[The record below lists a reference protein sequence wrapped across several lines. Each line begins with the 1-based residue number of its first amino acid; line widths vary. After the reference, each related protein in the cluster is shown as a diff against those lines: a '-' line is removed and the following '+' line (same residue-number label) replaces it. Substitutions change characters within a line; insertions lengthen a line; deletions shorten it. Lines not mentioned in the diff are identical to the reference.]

1 MKFVPAIFAAAA
13 LVSPVVA
20 HAQAAPAPAS
30 NVTLKSETYIA
41 RAVTDEKGQKKNQL
55 FPVSRV
61 VPGNVLVFQLSYE
74 NLGKAPAAK
83 FVINNPIPTGV
94 DYTGAREPWSQV
106 SIDGGKTYGA
116 LATMKVKL
124 ANGTFRSAIPQDVT
138 QVRWTFAQPIAPG
151 AKGNVQFYAI
161 VE

>member
-1 MKFVPAIFAAAA
+1 MKFVPAHIAAFALA
-13 LVSPVVA
+13 SPVVA
-20 HAQAAPAPAS
+20 YAQAAPATAS
-30 NVTLKSETYIA
+30 NVTLKSETFIA
-41 RAVTDEKGQKKNQL
+41 RAVVDEKGQKKNQL

-74 NLGKAPAAK
+74 NLGKAAATK
-83 FVINNPIPTGV
+83 FAINNPIPKGVVFTG
-94 DYTGAREPWSQV
+94 TREPWSQV
-106 SIDGGKTYGA
+106 SIDGGKTFGA

-124 ANGTFRSAIPQDVT
+124 ANGTLRSAIPQDVT
-138 QVRWTFAQPIAPG
+138 QVRWTIAQPIAPG